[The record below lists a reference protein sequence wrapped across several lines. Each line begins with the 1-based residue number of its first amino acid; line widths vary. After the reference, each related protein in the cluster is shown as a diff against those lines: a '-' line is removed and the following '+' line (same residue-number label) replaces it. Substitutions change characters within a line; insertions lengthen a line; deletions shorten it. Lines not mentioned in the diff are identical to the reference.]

1 MTMPSITLRDLEY
14 LVALA
19 EHGHFGK
26 AARAVHV
33 SQPTL
38 SGQTRKLE
46 GVLGVTLFERTNRR
60 RHYRGRPKARRA
72 SAGRSGGS
80 SKTYRFRA

>member
-1 MTMPSITLRDLEY
+1 MNIRDLEY

-19 EHGHFGK
+19 EHRHFRR
-26 AARAVHV
+26 AADSCHV

-46 GVLGVTLFERTNRR
+46 DELGVMPQSVVYPSRLVASGTGA
-60 RHYRGRPKARRA
+60 YRA
-72 SAGRSGGS
+72 
-80 SKTYRFRA
+80 T